1 MARQYAL
8 ESITDERTARIALS
22 YCMPLGNEL
31 TGRLL
36 QDYGAVQSL
45 RCALD
50 GSIGRL
56 DAMFAEEAQQH

>member
-8 ESITDERTARIALS
+8 ESITDERMARIALS

-36 QDYGAVQSL
+36 QDYGAVQTL
-45 RCALD
+45 RYALD
-50 GSIGRL
+50 ISFGRL
-56 DAMFAEEAQQH
+56 DTTALAY